1 MAHSP
6 ALSRDASEVRLLER
20 LDLREGARE
29 APFDRLARLAALAT
43 QSPMAAI
50 VLAGRNGPWLKAIY
64 GLSPPADALLSFPAL
79 NSGRSIELA
88 DVLEAGHLRSN
99 GLVVGNAAVR
109 FYAAHPISFAGVAV
123 GTLCVLDRVPR
134 RLDDTQQAV
143 LKEIGGFLSELV
155 RSRERQRMTPLE
167 RRGAQEVARVSGDW
181 VWETDA
187 EHRYTWLSDNFEAA
201 RGRSPQDF
209 LGRPVPDLPILDRL
223 GRPLAPPGRLRD
235 LFDAHRPF
243 SAVVLQ
249 VESRR
254 GQRFISFNGVPRFD
268 DGEAF
273 LGFRGT
279 GRDITHRVRAELR
292 AHEKALILRKLAD
305 EVPGMLFQFQRRA
318 DGRAILPYASP
329 GIRSVL
335 ELRASDLVKDASK
348 LLQRVHPDDLPQMV
362 ASLEESART
371 QQPWRAEYRVVL
383 PKAGVRWLDGRASA
397 EQLADGSVVWHGF
410 VADITDRRETQTHLA
425 AALARWELAAE
436 VAGIGIVDVDLDAQ
450 VVELDPRAARLHGLG
465 ESAARLGLAAWLE
478 TVAAEDR
485 HSMHLALGAVA
496 STGNGAV
503 VRYHAAHDTQQLTLE
518 TALRLAQPGDGPPAS
533 GRVIGTCHDATQRQR
548 LEEAERDKIAAQ
560 RANESKSQF
569 LSRVSHELRTPLN
582 AILGFGQLLR
592 MDDSNERPA
601 ADRERIEAIRVAGER
616 LLALI
621 NDMLDLAQ
629 IEQGRLQLEPRPL
642 DAHAAVHAAQ
652 LMLGPSAAERGITI
666 QNMVP
671 AGLVQVLA
679 DERALGQVLLN
690 IMSNAVKY
698 NRAEGQVSVGAEVG
712 DTVVLSIVD
721 TGPGLTP
728 EQMKSLFEP
737 FNRLGAERTTTVG
750 SGLGL
755 VIAKALVEAMGGSLG
770 VSSEVGQGTTVRL
783 TLPTAVRLL
792 EPDAAAPALL
802 EDTDELL
809 PPACPRTVL
818 YVEDDPVNM
827 VLVQHLFAEE
837 PAWLLLAAE
846 TAGEGLAIARRER
859 PDLIVS
865 DMNLPDMSGFELL
878 EQIKAD
884 PATADIPCV
893 GLSADAM
900 AEQVRR
906 ALDAGFVD
914 YWTKPVD
921 VQAMHRRL
929 RRMLAEDS
937 ED

>member
-1 MAHSP
+1 MAHSAAP
-6 ALSRDASEVRLLER
+6 TRDASELRLLDR
-20 LDLREGARE
+20 LDLREGVRE
-29 APFDRLARLAALAT
+29 APFDRLARLAALGT

-50 VLAGRNGPWLKAIY
+50 VLAGRGGPWVKAAF
-64 GLSPPADALLSFPAL
+64 GLPAAAEALLSFPAI
-79 NSGRSIELA
+79 NTGRSVELY
-88 DVLEAGHLRSN
+88 DTLEAGHLRRN
-99 GLVVGNAAVR
+99 DLVCGDAAVR
-109 FYAAHPISFAGVAV
+109 FYAVHPVLFAGVAV

-134 RLDDTQQAV
+134 RLSGDQHAL
-143 LKEIGGFLSELV
+143 LKDIGGLVGELV
-155 RSRERQRMTPLE
+155 RARERQRMSPLE
-167 RRGAQEVARVSGDW
+167 RRGVQEIARVSGDW

-187 EHRYTWLSDNFEAA
+187 EHRYTWLSDNFESQ
-201 RGRSPQDF
+201 RGRSAQDF
-209 LGRPVPDLPILDRL
+209 LGHPVPDLALLDRL
-223 GRPLAPPGRLRD
+223 GRPLDPPSRLPQ
-235 LFDAHRPF
+235 LFRTRQPF

-254 GQRFISFNGVPRFD
+254 GLRYIAFSGAPRFD
-268 DGEAF
+268 EGQEVF
-273 LGFRGT
+273 VGYRGT
-279 GRDITHRVRAELR
+279 GRDITHRVRAEIR
-292 AHEKALILRKLAD
+292 GHEKALILRKLAD
-305 EVPGMLFQFQRRA
+305 QVPGMLFQFKRRH
-318 DGRAILPYASP
+318 DGRAELPYASP
-329 GIRSVL
+329 GIRGVL

-348 LLQRVHPDDLPQMV
+348 LLLRVHPDDLDRV
-362 ASLEESART
+362 KGSLEESART
-371 QQPWRAEYRVVL
+371 LQPWRAEYRVVL
-383 PKAGVRWLDGRASA
+383 PKGGLRWLEGRAGA
-397 EQLADGSVVWHGF
+397 EPLSDGSVLWHGF
-410 VADITDRRETQTHLA
+410 VADCTERNEAQTHLA
-425 AALARWELAAE
+425 SALARWELAAE

-450 VVELDPRAARLHGLG
+450 VVELDSRAARLHGLG
-465 ESAARLGLAAWLE
+465 EAPARIGLAAWLD
-478 TVAAEDR
+478 TVHADDR

-503 VRYHAAHDTQQLTLE
+503 VRYHTAATEHGLTLE
-518 TALRLAQPGDGPPAS
+518 TALRQANPGSAPATS

-560 RANESKSQF
+560 KANESKSQF

-629 IEQGRLQLEPRPL
+629 IEQGRLQLDPRPL

-652 LMLGPSAAERGITI
+652 VMLGPAAAEHAIMVE
-666 QNMVP
+666 NLVP

-698 NRAEGQVSVGAEVG
+698 NRSAGRVSVSAEVG
-712 DTVVLSIVD
+712 DAVVLSIAD
-721 TGPGLTP
+721 TGPGLSR
-728 EQMKSLFEP
+728 EQMGALFEP
-737 FNRLGAERTTTVG
+737 FNRLGAERSATAG

-755 VIAKALVEAMGGSLG
+755 VIAKALVEAMGGALE
-770 VSSEVGQGTTVRL
+770 VASELGQGTTVRL

-792 EPDAAAPALL
+792 EPDADAPALA
-802 EDTDELL
+802 EDDDEL
-809 PPACPRTVL
+809 PPACPRSVL
-818 YVEDDPVNM
+818 YVEDDPVNV

-837 PAWLLLAAE
+837 PAWQLLTAG
-846 TAGEGLAIARRER
+846 TAGEGLEIARRER
-859 PDLIVS
+859 PDLVVS
-865 DMNLPDMSGFELL
+865 DMNLPDMTGFQLL
-878 EQIKAD
+878 ERLRDDAH
-884 PATADIPCV
+884 TAGIPCV

-921 VQAMHRRL
+921 VQAMHGRL
-929 RRMLAEDS
+929 RRMLAER
-937 ED
+937 